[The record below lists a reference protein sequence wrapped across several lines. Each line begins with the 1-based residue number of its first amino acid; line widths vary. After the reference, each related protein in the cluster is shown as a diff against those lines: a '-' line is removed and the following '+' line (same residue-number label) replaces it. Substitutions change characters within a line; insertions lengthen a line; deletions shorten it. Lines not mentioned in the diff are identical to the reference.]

1 MKDLR
6 VWIDARSKVRTERSH
21 LLDRSDL
28 VLQQQGQPAV
38 PGSRELFQEAALC
51 NTPPELQGEARQRAA
66 TQGQEE
72 DTTCTKGQGIPKAC
86 PGFKTAASEQQLKII
101 SSH

>member
-38 PGSRELFQEAALC
+38 ACQEAALC